1 MNSPIRKFFARFILP
16 RWKIALGL
24 LGSML
29 LYSGLALPIP
39 VLFRIVIDKL
49 IPEGRLVELAWT
61 AAGLG
66 LIAVLQGFFAFLS
79 QYLTVLGEQTLVA
92 DVEKTLIRHLLALP
106 WAFLQD
112 REVGYLMAR
121 VRSDTEVAKA
131 FFLGVLTLFNNAVFL
146 CAGAALLFWLDWK
159 LATAAIVLLPSLTLA
174 SRSLNRRLQKLA
186 YEIQEADAIASK
198 ELEEGLSSILTTK
211 LLHLEHWIHSKIAQA
226 IEKLKIANIRTNTVG
241 AMAGGVL
248 TFMVELGPA
257 LFLSVG
263 AWQVIRGQLSL
274 GTVIAFISFIGYLY
288 GPAQAVIT
296 TNLGLQR
303 ARVAASRILELLEEP
318 AESLGDLPF
327 VVREGRIDVEGV
339 SFAYPNG
346 TLALKNVSLRVE
358 GGTKVALVGQTGSGK
373 STLLAL
379 FVRLFTDYS
388 GTIRIDG
395 QDIRE
400 VDLSSL
406 RRQVV
411 LVSQEVFLF
420 SGTVM
425 DNLRCGDSMIS
436 EEEILEVT
444 KALGAHEFILAL
456 PNGYETQIGERGV
469 KLSGGQKQL
478 LALARA
484 VLRRPKILLLDE
496 ATSAMDSETEAR
508 VWRALDSL
516 LPGCTVILAAH
527 RLATVQSADRIFVLK
542 EGRLVEEGTH
552 EELVRKGGEY
562 SSIFEEQ
569 LHSAKGVKS
578 GEVQV

>member
-1 MNSPIRKFFARFILP
+1 VNSPIRKFFARFILP

-29 LYSGLALPIP
+29 FYSGLALPIP

-61 AAGLG
+61 AAGLI

-121 VRSDTEVAKA
+121 VRSDAEVAKA

-211 LLHLEHWIHSKIAQA
+211 LLHLEHWIHAKIAQA

-346 TLALKNVSLRVE
+346 ALALKNVSLRVE

-411 LVSQEVFLF
+411 LVSQDVFLF

-508 VWRALDSL
+508 VWKALDSL

>member
-1 MNSPIRKFFARFILP
+1 LPPKNWRKVYP
-16 RWKIALGL
+16 
-24 LGSML
+24 
-29 LYSGLALPIP
+29 
-39 VLFRIVIDKL
+39 
-49 IPEGRLVELAWT
+49 
-61 AAGLG
+61 
-66 LIAVLQGFFAFLS
+66 
-79 QYLTVLGEQTLVA
+79 
-92 DVEKTLIRHLLALP
+92 
-106 WAFLQD
+106 
-112 REVGYLMAR
+112 
-121 VRSDTEVAKA
+121 
-131 FFLGVLTLFNNAVFL
+131 
-146 CAGAALLFWLDWK
+146 
-159 LATAAIVLLPSLTLA
+159 
-174 SRSLNRRLQKLA
+174 
-186 YEIQEADAIASK
+186 
-198 ELEEGLSSILTTK
+198 LSSILTTK
-211 LLHLEHWIHSKIAQA
+211 LLHLERWIHSKIAQA

-248 TFMVELGPA
+248 TFMVRLGPA

-296 TNLGLQR
+296 TNLGTPTRQSCGFPDPR
-303 ARVAASRILELLEEP
+303 APGGASGIPSE
-318 AESLGDLPF
+318 DLPF

-411 LVSQEVFLF
+411 LVSQDVFLF

-508 VWRALDSL
+508 VWKALDSL

-569 LHSAKGVKS
+569 LHSAKEVKS

>member
-29 LYSGLALPIP
+29 FYSGLALPIP

-121 VRSDTEVAKA
+121 VRSDAEVAKA

-211 LLHLEHWIHSKIAQA
+211 LLHLERWIHSKIAQA

-248 TFMVELGPA
+248 TFMVRLGPA

-318 AESLGDLPF
+318 SEPMGGLPF

-411 LVSQEVFLF
+411 LVSQDVFLF

-508 VWRALDSL
+508 VWKALDSL

>member
-24 LGSML
+24 LGSL
-29 LYSGLALPIP
+29 LFYSGLALPIP

-49 IPEGRLVELAWT
+49 IPEGKLVELAWT

-131 FFLGVLTLFNNAVFL
+131 FFLGVLTLFDNAVFL

-211 LLHLEHWIHSKIAQA
+211 LLHLERWIHSKIAQA

-248 TFMVELGPA
+248 TFMVRLGPA

-318 AESLGDLPF
+318 SEPMGGLPF

-411 LVSQEVFLF
+411 LVSQDVFLF

-456 PNGYETQIGERGV
+456 PNGYETQIGERGI

-508 VWRALDSL
+508 VWKALDSL

-569 LHSAKGVKS
+569 LHSAKEVKS

>member
-1 MNSPIRKFFARFILP
+1 MSSPIRKFFARFILP

-29 LYSGLALPIP
+29 VYSGLALPIP

-49 IPEGRLVELAWT
+49 IPEGRLVELGWT

-66 LIAVLQGFFAFLS
+66 LIALMQGFFAFLS
-79 QYLTVLGEQTLVA
+79 QHLTVLGEQTLVA
-92 DVEKTLIRHLLALP
+92 DVEKTLTQHLLALP
-106 WAFLQD
+106 WAFFQD

-121 VRSDTEVAKA
+121 VRSDAEVAKT
-131 FFLGVLTLFNNAVFL
+131 FFLGVLTLFDNAVFL

-159 LATAAIVLLPSLTLA
+159 LATAALFLLPSLALA

-186 YEIQEADAIASK
+186 YGIQEADALASK
-198 ELEEGLSSILTTK
+198 ELEEGLSSVLTAK
-211 LLHLEHWIHSKIAQA
+211 LLHLERWIHSKIAQA
-226 IEKLKIANIRTNTVG
+226 IEKLKIVNIRTNAVG

-248 TFMVELGPA
+248 TFLVRLGPA

-274 GTVIAFISFIGYLY
+274 GTVLAFVSFIGYLY
-288 GPAQAVIT
+288 GPAQAIIT

-318 AESLGDLPF
+318 VEPQGGLPF

-346 TLALKNVSLRVE
+346 TLALKNVSLHIE
-358 GGTKVALVGQTGSGK
+358 AGTKVALVGRTGSGK

-379 FVRLFTDYS
+379 LVRLFTNYS

-411 LVSQEVFLF
+411 LVTQDVFLF

-425 DNLRCGDSMIS
+425 ENLTCGDPAIS
-436 EEEILEVT
+436 EEEVLRVT

-469 KLSGGQKQL
+469 KISGGQKQL

-484 VLRRPKILLLDE
+484 VLRRPKVLLLDE

-508 VWRALDSL
+508 VWRALDFL
-516 LPGCTVILAAH
+516 LPGCTVVLAAH
-527 RLATVQSADRIFVLK
+527 RLATVQAADWIFVLK

-562 SSIFEEQ
+562 STIFEEQ
-569 LHSAKGVKS
+569 LNSAKGVKS
-578 GEVQV
+578 GGVQV

>member
-1 MNSPIRKFFARFILP
+1 VNSPIRKFFAHFILP

-29 LYSGLALPIP
+29 FYSGLALPIP

-49 IPEGRLVELAWT
+49 IPEGKLVELAWT

-66 LIAVLQGFFAFLS
+66 LIAVLQGLFAFLS

-131 FFLGVLTLFNNAVFL
+131 FFLGVLTLFDNAVFL

-211 LLHLEHWIHSKIAQA
+211 LLHLERWIHSKIAQA
-226 IEKLKIANIRTNTVG
+226 IEKLKIADIRTNTVG

-248 TFMVELGPA
+248 TFMVRLGPA

-318 AESLGDLPF
+318 AESLGDRPF

-411 LVSQEVFLF
+411 LVSQDVFLF

-456 PNGYETQIGERGV
+456 PNGYETQIGERGI

-569 LHSAKGVKS
+569 LHSAKEVKS

>member
-1 MNSPIRKFFARFILP
+1 
-16 RWKIALGL
+16 
-24 LGSML
+24 
-29 LYSGLALPIP
+29 
-39 VLFRIVIDKL
+39 
-49 IPEGRLVELAWT
+49 
-61 AAGLG
+61 
-66 LIAVLQGFFAFLS
+66 
-79 QYLTVLGEQTLVA
+79 
-92 DVEKTLIRHLLALP
+92 
-106 WAFLQD
+106 
-112 REVGYLMAR
+112 
-121 VRSDTEVAKA
+121 
-131 FFLGVLTLFNNAVFL
+131 
-146 CAGAALLFWLDWK
+146 
-159 LATAAIVLLPSLTLA
+159 
-174 SRSLNRRLQKLA
+174 
-186 YEIQEADAIASK
+186 
-198 ELEEGLSSILTTK
+198 
-211 LLHLEHWIHSKIAQA
+211 
-226 IEKLKIANIRTNTVG
+226 
-241 AMAGGVL
+241 
-248 TFMVELGPA
+248 
-257 LFLSVG
+257 
-263 AWQVIRGQLSL
+263 
-274 GTVIAFISFIGYLY
+274 
-288 GPAQAVIT
+288 
-296 TNLGLQR
+296 
-303 ARVAASRILELLEEP
+303 
-318 AESLGDLPF
+318 
-327 VVREGRIDVEGV
+327 VEGV

-346 TLALKNVSLRVE
+346 ALALKNVSLRVE

-395 QDIRE
+395 RDIRE

-411 LVSQEVFLF
+411 LVSQDVFLF

-484 VLRRPKILLLDE
+484 VLRRPRILLLDE
-496 ATSAMDSETEAR
+496 ATSAMDSDTEAR
-508 VWRALDSL
+508 VWQALDSL